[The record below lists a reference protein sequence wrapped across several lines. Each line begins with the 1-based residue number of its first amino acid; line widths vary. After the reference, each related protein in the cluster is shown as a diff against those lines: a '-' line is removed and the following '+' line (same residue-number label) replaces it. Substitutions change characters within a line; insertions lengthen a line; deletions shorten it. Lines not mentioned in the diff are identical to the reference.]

1 MTDRPQASRRKPTAN
16 LRRFAAALG
25 VLGAAALLATACGGG
40 VSFDTGGSGQGTL
53 KLALTDAPACGYE
66 QVHVTIERVRF
77 HRDASAEAGDPG
89 WAEIT
94 LTPARRIDLLSLT
107 NGVLEELGQTPLPAG
122 RYTQGRLVLADNG
135 AGAPTANALR
145 LAGGVD
151 IALTTPSAQRSGLK
165 FDLDV
170 EVPAGRVADIV
181 LDFDACRSIVR
192 RGQSGHYNLKPVLG
206 VLPRLTD
213 AGQRVIGFVAPA
225 LATTQTQVSL
235 QADGQIVKATPPDA
249 NGRFV
254 LYPVPVGRYDLVLSA
269 PGRALATITDV
280 PVGAQ
285 AYTYVNRSAAPL
297 DPPGSAVRTLAARV
311 QTATAETLA
320 DIRVLR
326 AYAGGPTVEVAGGPA
341 DGDTGE
347 YSVSLPT
354 AAPLRAAY
362 VPDGLGLAFAA
373 DTALPRAGYRVVARA
388 GSTEQTQDVD
398 LGTPVVPELQFVFP

>member
-1 MTDRPQASRRKPTAN
+1 MTERLHPNPPIARGLGRRAASSWLA
-16 LRRFAAALG
+16 
-25 VLGAAALLATACGGG
+25 LGAAALLAACGGG
-40 VSFDTGGSGQGTL
+40 ASVEGGGSGQGML
-53 KLALTDAPACGYE
+53 RVALTDAPACGYE

-77 HRDASAEAGDPG
+77 HRHADAEAGDPG
-89 WAEIT
+89 WADIV
-94 LTPARRIDLLSLT
+94 LTPARRIDLLTLT

-135 AGAPTANALR
+135 GSAPKANALR
-145 LAGGVD
+145 LAGGID
-151 IALTTPSAQRSGLK
+151 AALTTPSAQRSGLK

-192 RGQSGHYNLKPVLG
+192 RGQSGHYNLKPVLR

-235 QADGQIVKATPPDA
+235 QADGQVVKATPPDP

-254 LYPVPVGRYDLVLSA
+254 LYPVPVGNYDLVLTA
-269 PGRALATITDV
+269 PGRALATITGV
-280 PVGAQ
+280 PVSAQ
-285 AYTYVNRSAAPL
+285 AYTYVNRSQAPL
-297 DPPGSAVRTLAARV
+297 DPPTSPMRTLTARV
-311 QTATAETLA
+311 QASITEQVA

-326 AYAGGPTVEVAGGPA
+326 AYAGGPTVELAGGPV

-347 YSVSLPT
+347 YGVSLPT

-362 VPDGLGLAFAA
+362 VPDGLGLSFSV
-373 DTALPRAGYRVVARA
+373 DTALPPAGYRVVARA
-388 GSTEQTQDVD
+388 GSAEQTQDVD
-398 LGTPVVPELQFVFP
+398 LGALVVPELQFVFP

>member
-1 MTDRPQASRRKPTAN
+1 MTERPQASPRKPN
-16 LRRFAAALG
+16 PPVRRLAAALG
-25 VLGAAALLATACGGG
+25 ALGAAALLATACGGG
-40 VSFDTGGSGQGTL
+40 VSFDSSSAQGTL

-77 HRDASAEAGDPG
+77 HRDAAAEAEDPG
-89 WAEIT
+89 WAEIV
-94 LTPARRIDLLSLT
+94 LTPARRIDLLTLT
-107 NGVLEELGQTPLPAG
+107 NGVLEDLGQTPLPAG
-122 RYTQGRLVLADNG
+122 RYTQGRLVLAANG
-135 AGAPTANALR
+135 ADAPTANALR
-145 LAGGVD
+145 LAGGID
-151 IALTTPSAQRSGLK
+151 AALTTPSAQRTGLK

-170 EVPAGRVADIV
+170 EVQAGRVADIV

-192 RGQSGHYNLKPVLG
+192 RGQSGHYNLKPVLR

-213 AGQRVIGFVAPA
+213 AGQRVIGFVTPT

-235 QADGQIVKATPPDA
+235 QADGQIIKATPPDA

-254 LYPVPVGRYDLVLSA
+254 LYPVPIGRYDLVLAA

-280 PVGAQ
+280 PVSAQ
-285 AYTYVNRSAAPL
+285 ADTYVNRSAAPL
-297 DPPGSAVRTLAARV
+297 DPPAGAVRTLATRV
-311 QTATAETLA
+311 QAASAGTLA

-326 AYAGGPTVEVAGGPA
+326 AYAGGPTVEVAGGPV

-362 VPDGLGLAFAA
+362 VPDGLGLAFTA
-373 DTALPRAGYRVVARA
+373 DTALPQAGYRVVARV
-388 GSTEQTQDVD
+388 GSTEQTRDVD
-398 LGTPVVPELQFVFP
+398 LGALLVPELQFVFP

>member
-1 MTDRPQASRRKPTAN
+1 MTDRPHTDPRKPTPT

-25 VLGAAALLATACGGG
+25 ALGAAALLATACGGG
-40 VSFDTGGSGQGTL
+40 VSFDSSSGQGTL

-77 HRDASAEAGDPG
+77 HRDATAEANDPA
-89 WAEIT
+89 WAEIV
-94 LTPARRIDLLSLT
+94 LTPARRIDLLTLT
-107 NGVLEELGQTPLPAG
+107 NGVLEDLGQTPLPAG

-135 AGAPTANALR
+135 GGAPTANALR
-145 LAGGVD
+145 LAGGID
-151 IALTTPSAQRSGLK
+151 AALTTPSAQRSGLK

-192 RGQSGHYNLKPVLG
+192 RGQSGHYNLKPVLR

-213 AGQRVIGFVAPA
+213 AGQRVVGFVAPA

-235 QADGQIVKATPPDA
+235 QADGQVVKATPPDA

-254 LYPVPVGRYDLVLSA
+254 LYPVPVGRYDLVLTA
-269 PGRALATITDV
+269 PGRVLATITDV
-280 PVGAQ
+280 PVSAQ
-285 AYTYVNRSAAPL
+285 AYTYVNRSQAPL
-297 DPPGSAVRTLAARV
+297 DPPASAVRTLAARV
-311 QTATAETLA
+311 QTAAAETLA
-320 DIRVLR
+320 EIRVLR
-326 AYAGGPTVEVAGGPA
+326 AYAGGPTVEVAGGPV

-362 VPDGLGLAFAA
+362 VPDGLGLAFTA
-373 DTALPRAGYRVVARA
+373 DTALPQAGYRVVARS

-398 LGTPVVPELQFVFP
+398 LGALVVPELQFVFP